1 MRNRRVGIQCSEDV
15 GQGRSVGK
23 IECAVAGAAEFLEMS
38 NGAEGDADI
47 ARERSRVGAG
57 GAYSGEAKRVGTVG
71 GEGDF
76 EMLDFDAATL
86 GRFYV
91 LAAARETIE
100 GNSGAF
106 NSGVHRR
113 DLVDHA
119 GESRS
124 DLGNC
129 FGRNGGNLG

>member
-1 MRNRRVGIQCSEDV
+1 MR
-15 GQGRSVGK
+15 
-23 IECAVAGAAEFLEMS
+23 

-57 GAYSGEAKRVGTVG
+57 GAYREESKRIGTVG
-71 GEGDF
+71 VEGEF
-76 EMLDFDAATL
+76 EMLDFDAANL

-91 LAAARETIE
+91 LAAAREPIE

-106 NSGVHRR
+106 NSGVYRR

-119 GESRS
+119 DESRS

-129 FGRNGGNLG
+129 FGRYGGNLGDPDDGAVAI

>member
-1 MRNRRVGIQCSEDV
+1 MR
-15 GQGRSVGK
+15 
-23 IECAVAGAAEFLEMS
+23 

-57 GAYSGEAKRVGTVG
+57 GAYREESKRVGTVG
-71 GEGDF
+71 VEGEF

-106 NSGVHRR
+106 SRGVHRP

-119 GESRS
+119 AESCTV
-124 DLGNC
+124 LGNC
-129 FGRNGGNLG
+129 FSKNGG